1 MVIEFD
7 LAAGK
12 RCPKTPEPNH
22 DSSVR
27 DMALNYVRIY
37 SRRQLRSLKRAVAV
51 KVLRVGLSSGRIFS
65 IVDAFECLIDNPF
78 ARHQGMGFYSLSQFY
93 LRFVKTDAERLDL
106 LVWLQTEAAG
116 CVMLDQIALR
126 ALLNQYTKEYTADI
140 HQLAVVFQSV
150 RLHRP
155 IERVMLAL
163 DQTMRSVV
171 LSD

>member
-1 MVIEFD
+1 
-7 LAAGK
+7 
-12 RCPKTPEPNH
+12 
-22 DSSVR
+22 
-27 DMALNYVRIY
+27 
-37 SRRQLRSLKRAVAV
+37 
-51 KVLRVGLSSGRIFS
+51 
-65 IVDAFECLIDNPF
+65 
-78 ARHQGMGFYSLSQFY
+78 MGFYSLSQFY